1 MFNPNFPLQQKDVED
16 FTARPMLKP
25 IWKDGKYVYNEPTLE
40 ESRQH
45 RFDSLNALWD
55 EYKRDLNPEV
65 YPVDLSQKCYDNKLK
80 LIHQVHEYVKSLN
93 K

>member
-25 IWKDGKYVYNEPTLE
+25 IWQDGKYVYGEPTLE